1 MKVVK
6 YILFSVFAVIS
17 ILSVN
22 AQNTGMKGLKLNDTF
37 TDEQY
42 LAQFARYQRYLPFI
56 KYSNN
61 YVEWNDV
68 GAVDNFFGKL
78 AKANSKKVNILHIG
92 DSHIQA
98 DFFTGYIRENIQQ
111 IFGYGGRGFIFP
123 YACAGTH
130 STYDYRTWKYGD
142 WEGARN
148 VKNPNFMDIGL
159 AGAVAK
165 TKDNSAGFK
174 FGFKGGILMQD
185 FTVLKIYCKK
195 DSTSFDLR
203 IKLNNYN
210 DTLYIKTNTEPHL
223 PYVTVNLPMV
233 SDTFAIF
240 MNQTDSLQNNF
251 ECYGLMIETPNDK
264 GVVYNSVGIN
274 GAGYNSILGQ
284 SLMNSHLK
292 EMQPDLV
299 VIDLGAN
306 DFYGFTFKE
315 EELGNNLTLVIQA
328 IKQAAPNA
336 SIVVSCSQD
345 IYRKRKNIFATLQFS
360 QLTQKIAIQNKVSWY
375 NYFSVSGGRYSML
388 KWRRHQ
394 LAKKDKVHLTTAGY
408 HLKGDLYLNAFLNSY
423 MHYLKGRPERLV
435 VADGNL
441 ATVNDGLF
449 VTKDN
454 LTDPENDS
462 TKTKVIHTVKKGEK
476 LAAIAKKY
484 KVDADDIMD
493 WNGLETV
500 VVRRGQK
507 LDIYIDKPAP
517 KTASVTDTSNAEET
531 ETVAPAPKKETLKL
545 KKDLPKKKET
555 DGIVRYKVRNGD
567 TLWAIAKKHGV
578 SVAQIKQLNNL
589 RSDAIRVGQTL
600 IISK

>member
-6 YILFSVFAVIS
+6 YIIASVFGVVS
-17 ILSVN
+17 FLTVS
-22 AQNTGMKGLKLNDTF
+22 AQNTGMKGLRLNDTF
-37 TDEQY
+37 ADEKY
-42 LAQFARYQRYLPFI
+42 LSQFARYQRYLPFI
-56 KYSNN
+56 KYSSNF
-61 YVEWNDV
+61 VEWDNAT
-68 GAVDNFFGKL
+68 AVDNFFSKL
-78 AKANSKKVNILHIG
+78 ANANSKKVNILHIG

-111 IFGYGGRGFIFP
+111 IFGYGGRGFVFP

-165 TKDNSAGFK
+165 TKDKSAGFK

-195 DSTSFDLR
+195 DSASFNLK
-203 IKLNNYN
+203 IKLNNYD
-210 DTLYIKTNTEPHL
+210 DTIYLKTNTDLHL
-223 PYVTVNLPMV
+223 PYVTVDLPMV

-240 MNQTDSLQNNF
+240 MNQTDSLQNHF
-251 ECYGLMIETPNDK
+251 ECYGLMIETPHNK

-284 SLMNSHLK
+284 TLMGSHLQ
-292 EMQPDLV
+292 EMQPDMV

-328 IKQAAPNA
+328 IKKAAPNA
-336 SIVVSCSQD
+336 SIIVSCSQD
-345 IYRKRKNIFATLQFS
+345 IYRKRKNVFATLQFS
-360 QLTQKIAIQNKVSWY
+360 QLTQKIAQQNGVSWY

-423 MHYLKGRPERLV
+423 MHYLKGRPDRLV

-449 VTKDN
+449 ITKDN
-454 LTDPENDS
+454 LVDPENDS
-462 TKTKVIHTVKKGEK
+462 TKTKVVHTVKKGEK
-476 LAAIAKKY
+476 LTAIAKKY
-484 KVDADDIMD
+484 KVDVDDIMD

-517 KTASVTDTSNAEET
+517 KTASVTENSEIVEEET
-531 ETVAPAPKKETLKL
+531 VTTTPKKETAKP
-545 KKDLPKKKET
+545 KKTPIKKKET

-567 TLWAIAKKHGV
+567 TLWSIAKKHGV
-578 SVAQIKQLNNL
+578 TVAQIKKLNNL
-589 RSDAIRVGQTL
+589 RGDAIRIGQTL
-600 IISK
+600 IISR

>member
-6 YILFSVFAVIS
+6 YILVS
-17 ILSVN
+17 IFGVVGLLTAN

-37 TDEQY
+37 TDERY
-42 LAQFARYQRYLPFI
+42 LSQFARYQRYLPFI
-56 KYSNN
+56 KYSSNF
-61 YVEWNDV
+61 VEWDNAT
-68 GAVDNFFGKL
+68 AVDNFFSKL
-78 AKANSKKVNILHIG
+78 ANANSKKVNILHIG

-165 TKDNSAGFK
+165 TKDNEAGFK
-174 FGFKGGILMQD
+174 FGFKGGILMPD

-195 DSTSFDLR
+195 DSASFDLK
-203 IKLNNYN
+203 IKLNNLD
-210 DTLYIKTNTEPHL
+210 DTIYLKTNTQLHL
-223 PYVTVNLPMV
+223 PYVTVDLPMV
-233 SDTFAIF
+233 SDTFAVF
-240 MNQTDSLQNNF
+240 MNQTDSLQNHF
-251 ECYGLMIETPNDK
+251 ECYGLMIETPHNK

-284 SLMNSHLK
+284 TLMNNHLQ
-292 EMQPDLV
+292 EMQPDMV

-315 EELGNNLTLVIQA
+315 DELGNNLALVIQA

-336 SIVVSCSQD
+336 SIIVSCSQD
-345 IYRKRKNIFATLQFS
+345 IYRKRKNVFATLQFS
-360 QLTQKIAIQNKVSWY
+360 QLTQKIAQQNGVSWY

-454 LTDPENDS
+454 LVDPENDS
-462 TKTKVIHTVKKGEK
+462 TKTKVIHTVKRGEK
-476 LAAIAKKY
+476 LTAIAKKY
-484 KVDADDIMD
+484 KVEVDDIMD

-507 LDIYIDKPAP
+507 LEIYIDKPAP
-517 KTASVTDTSNAEET
+517 KTALVVENT
-531 ETVAPAPKKETLKL
+531 ETVVEETVTPTPKKETPKP
-545 KKDLPKKKET
+545 KKTPPKKKET
-555 DGIVRYKVRNGD
+555 DGIVRYKVKNGD
-567 TLWAIAKKHGV
+567 TLWSIAKKHGV
-578 SVAQIKQLNNL
+578 TVAQIKKLNNL
-589 RSDAIRVGQTL
+589 RGDAIRIGQTL
-600 IISK
+600 IISR

>member
-1 MKVVK
+1 MEVVK
-6 YILFSVFAVIS
+6 YILVS
-17 ILSVN
+17 IFGVVSFLTVS

-37 TDEQY
+37 TDERY
-42 LAQFARYQRYLPFI
+42 LSQFARYQRYLPFI
-56 KYSNN
+56 KYSSNF
-61 YVEWNDV
+61 VEWDNAT
-68 GAVDNFFGKL
+68 AVDNFFSKL
-78 AKANSKKVNILHIG
+78 ANANSKKVNILHIG

-165 TKDNSAGFK
+165 TKDNEAGFK
-174 FGFKGGILMQD
+174 FGFKGGILMPD

-195 DSTSFDLR
+195 DSASFDLK
-203 IKLNNYN
+203 IKLNNLD
-210 DTLYIKTNTEPHL
+210 DTIYLKTNTQLHL
-223 PYVTVNLPMV
+223 PYVTVDLPMV
-233 SDTFAIF
+233 SDTFAVF
-240 MNQTDSLQNNF
+240 MNQTDSLQNHF
-251 ECYGLMIETPNDK
+251 ECYGLMIETPHNK

-284 SLMNSHLK
+284 TLMNSHLQ
-292 EMQPDLV
+292 EMQPDMV

-315 EELGNNLTLVIQA
+315 DELGNNLTLVIQA

-336 SIVVSCSQD
+336 SIIVSCSQD
-345 IYRKRKNIFATLQFS
+345 IYRKRKNVFATLQFS
-360 QLTQKIAIQNKVSWY
+360 QLTQKIAQQNGVSWY

-454 LTDPENDS
+454 LVDPENDS
-462 TKTKVIHTVKKGEK
+462 TKTKVVHTVKKGEK
-476 LAAIAKKY
+476 LTAIAKKY
-484 KVDADDIMD
+484 KVDVDDIMD

-517 KTASVTDTSNAEET
+517 KTASVTENT
-531 ETVAPAPKKETLKL
+531 ETVVEETVTPTPKKETAKP
-545 KKDLPKKKET
+545 KKTPAKKKET

-567 TLWAIAKKHGV
+567 TLWSIAKKHGV
-578 SVAQIKQLNNL
+578 TVAQIKKLNNL
-589 RSDAIRVGQTL
+589 RGDAIRIGQTL
-600 IISK
+600 IISR

>member
-6 YILFSVFAVIS
+6 YILVS
-17 ILSVN
+17 IFGVVSFLTVS
-22 AQNTGMKGLKLNDTF
+22 AQHTGMKGLKLNDTF
-37 TDEQY
+37 TDERY
-42 LAQFARYQRYLPFI
+42 LSQFARYQRYLPFI
-56 KYSNN
+56 KYSSNF
-61 YVEWNDV
+61 VEWDNAT
-68 GAVDNFFGKL
+68 AVHNFFSKL
-78 AKANSKKVNILHIG
+78 ANANSKKVNILHIG

-165 TKDNSAGFK
+165 TKDNEAGFK
-174 FGFKGGILMQD
+174 FGFKGGILMPD

-195 DSTSFDLR
+195 DSTSFDLK
-203 IKLNNYN
+203 IKLNNLD
-210 DTLYIKTNTEPHL
+210 DTIYLKTNTQLHL
-223 PYVTVNLPMV
+223 PYVTVDLPMV
-233 SDTFAIF
+233 SDTFAVF
-240 MNQTDSLQNNF
+240 MNQTDSLQNHF
-251 ECYGLMIETPNDK
+251 ECYGLMIETPHNK

-284 SLMNSHLK
+284 TLMNSHLQ
-292 EMQPDLV
+292 EMQPDMV

-315 EELGNNLTLVIQA
+315 DELGNNLTLVIQA
-328 IKQAAPNA
+328 IKEAAPNA
-336 SIVVSCSQD
+336 SIIVSCSQD
-345 IYRKRKNIFATLQFS
+345 IYRKRKNVFATLQFS
-360 QLTQKIAIQNKVSWY
+360 QLTQKIAQQNGVSWY

-449 VTKDN
+449 ITKDN
-454 LTDPENDS
+454 LVDPENDS
-462 TKTKVIHTVKKGEK
+462 TKTKVVHTVKKGEK
-476 LAAIAKKY
+476 LTAIAKKY
-484 KVDADDIMD
+484 KVGVDDIMD

-517 KTASVTDTSNAEET
+517 KTASVTENT
-531 ETVAPAPKKETLKL
+531 ETVVEETVTPTPKKETSKP
-545 KKDLPKKKET
+545 KKTPAKKKET

-567 TLWAIAKKHGV
+567 TLWSIAKKHGV
-578 SVAQIKQLNNL
+578 TVAQIKKLNNL
-589 RSDAIRVGQTL
+589 RGDAIRIGQTL
-600 IISK
+600 IISR